1 MRRWIALAAVLP
13 TIAGGVPA
21 HAAGEPPSARR
32 ASALGRAEAPGDAL
46 RPAVPRSTV
55 TTASGVS
62 APVNG
67 PGTVAHGLVPASGGV
82 AERRRFDTGGPVAG
96 VAPPA
101 GGRAAVVRGAQSGH
115 LPVSGAGEMA
125 GRQVSAPDGLARVA
139 GGRYVALGDS
149 FTAGPLIPRNSGTP
163 FACLR
168 SDHNY
173 PSLVARA
180 LRAGEF
186 VDVSCSAATTADMFR
201 PQRVLFSSN
210 PAQLDAVTPDTALV
224 TVGIG
229 GNDVGFSRTL
239 YTCAGLSLTAPRGAP
254 CMRHFGS
261 TLTGRVAATAPRIA
275 AVLKRIH
282 ERAPRALV
290 LVVGYLRILPSSTGC
305 WPSVPAAAGDVPYLD
320 RVERSLNRMLADEA
334 RHAGAL
340 FVDDYRGGTGHD
352 MCSTRRWVEPILITH
367 AAAPVHPNA
376 IGMRVVAGRVVATYA
391 ATRAAAAR

>member
-13 TIAGGVPA
+13 TIAGGAPA
-21 HAAGEPPSARR
+21 HAAGGPPSHDR
-32 ASALGRAEAPGDAL
+32 ALAETPV
-46 RPAVPRSTV
+46 RPAAPYPAPRALTD
-55 TTASGVS
+55 AQG
-62 APVNG
+62 A
-67 PGTVAHGLVPASGGV
+67 
-82 AERRRFDTGGPVAG
+82 
-96 VAPPA
+96 PA
-101 GGRAAVVRGAQSGH
+101 GRP
-115 LPVSGAGEMA
+115 PVSPTGETT
-125 GRQVSAPDGLARVA
+125 GRWAQAVPDVRARAA

-149 FTAGPLIPRNSGTP
+149 FTAGPLIPRNHGRP

-186 VDVSCSAATTADMFR
+186 VDVSCSAATTADLFR
-201 PQRVLFSSN
+201 PQKVLLGSN
-210 PAQLDAVTPDTALV
+210 PAQLDAVTLGTALV

-254 CMRHFGS
+254 CMKHFGA
-261 TLTGRVAATAPRIA
+261 TLTERVTATAPRIA
-275 AVLKRIH
+275 AVLNTIH

-290 LVVGYLRILPSSTGC
+290 IVVGYLRILPSDTGC
-305 WPSVPAAAGDVPYLD
+305 WPAVPAAAGDVPYLD

-334 RHAGAL
+334 RRGGAL

-376 IGMRVVAGRVVATYA
+376 TGMRVVAARVVATYA
-391 ATRAAAAR
+391 AARAAAAR